1 MQHCAVCCAAHV
13 RGLGPEDFSPFE
25 QLSLLGLLI
34 YGAFKYIL
42 NGNDHK

>member
-1 MQHCAVCCAAHV
+1 MQHRAVCRAAHV
-13 RGLGPEDFSPFE
+13 HGLGPEDFSPFE

-34 YGAFKYIL
+34 YGAFKYIK